1 MSTRSLLLVLLALLL
16 ALPTF
21 AQVDK
26 ATIEA
31 LALDQTKAPLPGV
44 TVTVTRPETGFSAVG
59 VTDSAGTARF
69 LSLSPGSYTV
79 EFALQGFAT
88 IKEKLILVVGQNA
101 KVPAAMKATL
111 SDTITVSAAPEV
123 VDLHKTD
130 TSTNIVPEQIE
141 QLPVPNRD
149 FQKLAFLAP
158 GVQRQRGGFRFLGH

>member
-1 MSTRSLLLVLLALLL
+1 MSMRSLLLIILAVLLL

-69 LSLSPGSYTV
+69 LSLAPGSYTV
-79 EFALQGFAT
+79 ELALEGFASVR
-88 IKEKLILVVGQNA
+88 KPKMPLVVGENA
-101 KVPAAMKATL
+101 KV
-111 SDTITVSAAPEV
+111 V
-123 VDLHKTD
+123 VEMH
-130 TSTNIVPEQIE
+130 
-141 QLPVPNRD
+141 
-149 FQKLAFLAP
+149 A
-158 GVQRQRGGFRFLGH
+158 

>member
-16 ALPTF
+16 ALPTV

-79 EFALQGFAT
+79 ELALEGFASVR
-88 IKEKLILVVGQNA
+88 KPKMPLVVGENA
-101 KVPAAMKATL
+101 KVVVEMHAKA
-111 SDTITVSAAPEV
+111 SDTITVSAAPDV
-123 VDLHKTD
+123 IDLHKTD

-141 QLPVPNRD
+141 KLPVPNRD

-158 GVQRQRGGFRFLGH
+158 GVQ